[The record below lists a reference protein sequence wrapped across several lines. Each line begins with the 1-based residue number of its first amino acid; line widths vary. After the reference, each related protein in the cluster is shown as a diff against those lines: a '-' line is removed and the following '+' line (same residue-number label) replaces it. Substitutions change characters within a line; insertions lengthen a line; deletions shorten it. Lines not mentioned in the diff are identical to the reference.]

1 MFDISEIFLTLGA
14 RIFFKNTELYLLGCW
29 TFHSEFFTYKG
40 EKQKLF
46 RKSKVWFL
54 VTKQKSFVRTV
65 NTAKCILDL
74 SKTS

>member
-1 MFDISEIFLTLGA
+1 MPEFSLKTLNFICLA
-14 RIFFKNTELYLLGCW
+14 AEHFTESFY
-29 TFHSEFFTYKG
+29 TYKG

-46 RKSKVWFL
+46 RKSKVWFP